1 MAKDEGKKAVVSK
14 AFTNDTGEIISK
26 KKVELKISNKGSMT
40 EALPKKPSLEDFEQK
55 AAEVN
60 DTLNSYGI
68 RASDLAFRFKRALD
82 DKTLTQHKN
91 PFQQAAESELL
102 NGLVQLSID
111 INTDEHEIEGM
122 GSVGLSA
129 LLLKTALIQRNKINE
144 LEYKISLQEKKI
156 QDLNVQI
163 SLLTGKS

>member
-1 MAKDEGKKAVVSK
+1 MAKDGEKKAVVSK

-26 KKVELKISNKGSMT
+26 KKVELKISNKGSMVD
-40 EALPKKPSLEDFEQK
+40 ALPKKPSKEAFEQK
-55 AAEVN
+55 ATEVN

-68 RASDLAFRFKRALD
+68 RASDLALRFKRVLD
-82 DKTLTQHKN
+82 DKTLTQNKN

-111 INTDEHEIEGM
+111 MNTDQAEIEWM

-129 LLLKTALIQRNKINE
+129 LLLKTAIIQRDKINE
-144 LEYKISLQEKKI
+144 LEYKIFLQEKKKCKI
-156 QDLNVQI
+156 LNRSNI
-163 SLLTGKS
+163 ITN

>member
-1 MAKDEGKKAVVSK
+1 MAKDGDKKAVVSK
-14 AFTNDTGEIISK
+14 AFTNDTGEIVSK

-40 EALPKKPSLEDFEQK
+40 EALPKKPSVEGFEQK

-68 RASDLAFRFKRALD
+68 RASDLALRFKRVLD
-82 DKTLTQHKN
+82 DKTLPQNKN

-111 INTDEHEIEGM
+111 MNLDQNEIESM

-129 LLLKTALIQRNKINE
+129 LLLKTALLQRDRIND
-144 LEYKISLQEKKI
+144 LEYRL
-156 QDLNVQI
+156 
-163 SLLTGKS
+163 SLLDKQIRELKSVPLTPPRE